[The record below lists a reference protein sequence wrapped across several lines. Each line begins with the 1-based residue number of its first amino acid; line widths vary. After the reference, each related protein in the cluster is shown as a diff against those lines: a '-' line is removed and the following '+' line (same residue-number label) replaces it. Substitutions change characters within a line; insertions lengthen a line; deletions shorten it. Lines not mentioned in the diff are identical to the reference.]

1 MANKSRGLGTLTPIR
16 DTRTLQD
23 QVYLSIRDLV
33 ASGRF
38 EPGTFI
44 REQEI
49 CNQIEVSRTPVRES
63 LGRLATEGF
72 LERIPQRG
80 YRVPEITIEQL
91 LELYP
96 IVSAL
101 ESLAGKVAFRNLTPA
116 ELDKLRRLNAC
127 FREAV
132 QRDNVEEMVTCNN
145 RFHNTL
151 VEPCENQRLL
161 KMLDDLRSQLI
172 RLEHWYYSNLEH
184 ARESLLEHDDLIA
197 ALETGDSEHAL
208 EIFETNWALTFD
220 AFKKEVQEEEE
231 IESIR

>member
-1 MANKSRGLGTLTPIR
+1 MAKASRGLGTLTPIR

-23 QVYLSIRDLV
+23 QVYISIRDLV
-33 ASGRF
+33 ASGKF

-63 LGRLATEGF
+63 LGRLASEGF

-101 ESLAGKVAFRNLTPA
+101 ESLAGKVSFRNLTPK
-116 ELDKLRRLNAC
+116 ELDKLRRLNGC

-132 QRDNVEEMVTCNN
+132 QRQNVDEMVTCNN

-151 VEPCENQRLL
+151 VENCENRRLL
-161 KMLDDLRSQLI
+161 KMLEDLRSQLG
-172 RLEHWYYSNLEH
+172 RLEHWFYSNSEH
-184 ARESLLEHDDLIA
+184 ARESLSEHDDLIA
-197 ALETGDSEHAL
+197 ALEKSDPRHAL
-208 EIFETNWALTFD
+208 EIFEMNWALTLD

-231 IESIR
+231 IE